1 MSESGKRISSILLLL
16 TVEGGCITVKHT
28 DPAVVIGAG
37 PYGLAVGAHLKAK
50 GVPTLIF
57 GKPMEFWKKM
67 PPKMNLKSS
76 WSALSISDPAG
87 AYSLNRF
94 SRIAGIPKQEPVPLQ
109 TFLQYGDWFQQQVLP
124 DIDQTYVRYLTRDG
138 DGFHLDMEDG
148 RSIKASKVVVATGIS
163 SFAFI
168 PQPLAHLPSSLAS
181 HNQEHSDFSQFE
193 GKRVIVVGSGQSAL
207 EAAALLHEANAS
219 VELIARG
226 PVLWI
231 DRRLHS
237 STGPMKRLFYP
248 PSDVGPP
255 GVNWLVA
262 FPLFFRNFP
271 DKARVALDSRA
282 VRPAGAS
289 WLRPRVEGQ
298 VHITENTSIV
308 SAREQGQGVLLK
320 LSDGTTREVDHV
332 IMGTG
337 YRANIDTLDF
347 IDASLRQQIQQYDGY
362 PLLNEWFESSVND
375 LHFTGALAGYVFGP
389 LCRFVVGSKVAAR
402 QIARHIAA
410 W

>member
-1 MSESGKRISSILLLL
+1 M
-16 TVEGGCITVKHT
+16 KHT
-28 DPAVVIGAG
+28 DPTVVIGAG

-50 GVPTLIF
+50 GVPTCIF

-76 WSALSISDPAG
+76 WSALTISDPAG

-94 SRIAGIPKQEPVPLQ
+94 SKLAGIPKQEPVPLQ
-109 TFLQYGDWFQQQVLP
+109 TFLQYGDWFQQKVLP
-124 DIDQTYVRYLTRDG
+124 DIDPTYVRFLTRDG
-138 DGFHLDMEDG
+138 GGFHLDLEDG
-148 RSIKASKVVVATGIS
+148 RSIKAGKVVVATGIS

-168 PQPLAHLPSSLAS
+168 PQALAHLPSSLAS
-181 HNQEHSDFSQFE
+181 HNQAHSDFSQFQ
-193 GKRVIVVGSGQSAL
+193 GKKVIVVGSGQSAL

-231 DRRLHS
+231 DRRLHRY
-237 STGPMKRLFYP
+237 TGPVKRLFYP

-262 FPLFFRNFP
+262 FPLFFRYFP
-271 DKARVALDSRA
+271 DKTRVALENRA
-282 VRPAGAS
+282 IRPAGAP
-289 WLRPRVEGQ
+289 WLRPRVDGQ
-298 VHITENTSIV
+298 VDITESTSIT
-308 SAREQGQGVLLK
+308 SATEHGEGVLLT

-332 IMGTG
+332 ILGTG
-337 YRANIDTLDF
+337 YRADIHTLDF
-347 IDASLRQQIQQYDGY
+347 IDTSLRQQIQEHEGY
-362 PLLNEWFESSVND
+362 PLLNEWFESSVAD

-389 LCRFVVGSKVAAR
+389 LCRFVVGSKVTAP

-410 W
+410 